1 MCSNSL
7 GRSETLVKIAQR
19 LRLYKPHH
27 SFDISDRSTCVRNS
41 RFQDSGGELV
51 PQGVGPSRAAV
62 LICLFE
68 GERGDLRVILTK
80 RSSTMSSHSGEVALP
95 GGKWEEGDKND
106 AETALREAKEEIGLD
121 PSIVEVVTILEPFDT
136 KRNIT
141 VVPVI
146 GIIWN
151 KNGFNPVLNA
161 AEVESVFDAPLE
173 MFLKNENRR
182 EEKREWMGYNYLLH
196 FFDYQ
201 VEGKSYIIWA
211 LTAAILI
218 KAASVVY
225 QRPPAFEEH
234 RPKFWSRSRQ

>member
-1 MCSNSL
+1 M
-7 GRSETLVKIAQR
+7 
-19 LRLYKPHH
+19 
-27 SFDISDRSTCVRNS
+27 
-41 RFQDSGGELV
+41 
-51 PQGVGPSRAAV
+51 
-62 LICLFE
+62 
-68 GERGDLRVILTK
+68 
-80 RSSTMSSHSGEVALP
+80 P
-95 GGKWEEGDKND
+95 GGKWEEADKND

-121 PSIVEVVTILEPFDT
+121 PSIVEVVTILEPFYT

-141 VVPVI
+141 VFPVI

-151 KNGFNPVLNA
+151 KNRFNPVPNA

-182 EEKREWMGYNYLLH
+182 EEKREWMGYHYLLH

-218 KAASVVY
+218 KAASVIY

-234 RPKFWSRSRQ
+234 RPKFWNRSANDYVMLVPRL

>member
-27 SFDISDRSTCVRNS
+27 SFDVSDGSTSLRNS
-41 RFQDSGGELV
+41 RIQDSAPELF
-51 PQGVGPSRAAV
+51 PQGVVPS
-62 LICLFE
+62 
-68 GERGDLRVILTK
+68 
-80 RSSTMSSHSGEVALP
+80 EVALP

-121 PSIVEVVTILEPFDT
+121 PSIVEVVTILEPFYT

-141 VVPVI
+141 VFPVV

-151 KNGFNPVLNA
+151 KNEFNAVPNA
-161 AEVESVFDAPLE
+161 SEVESVFDAP
-173 MFLKNENRR
+173 FR
-182 EEKREWMGYNYLLH
+182 
-196 FFDYQ
+196 DVSQ
-201 VEGKSYIIWA
+201 VEGKSYVIWA

-218 KAASVVY
+218 KAASVIY
-225 QRPPAFEEH
+225 QQPPAFEEH